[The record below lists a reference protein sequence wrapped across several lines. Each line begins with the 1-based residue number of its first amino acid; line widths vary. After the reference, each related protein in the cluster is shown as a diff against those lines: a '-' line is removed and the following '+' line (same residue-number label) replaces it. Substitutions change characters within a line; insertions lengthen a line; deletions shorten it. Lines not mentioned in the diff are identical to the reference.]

1 LRVEQSINP
10 FSIAS
15 VAATSNGDK
24 LNYQKD
30 EIDKIDKSKS
40 HKFKN

>member
-1 LRVEQSINP
+1 LRVDQSINP

-24 LNYQKD
+24 VNHQKD
-30 EIDKIDKSKS
+30 ELDKNKS
-40 HKFKN
+40 HKFIN